1 MVIDSDE
8 SLNEIRDS
16 AETIKGGAD
25 KILNRV
31 RLAQD
36 GIARQVE
43 NLREQVAELKAS
55 ADP

>member
-1 MVIDSDE
+1 MVVDADE

-31 RLAQD
+31 RLAQEA
-36 GIARQVE
+36 ITRQV
-43 NLREQVAELKAS
+43 
-55 ADP
+55 